1 MASFSIMHLA
11 IFLIIVLVF
20 VLPLW
25 FAPTIVAV
33 VRKHPQTVWIVLI
46 DFFLGWTGIGWL
58 GALIWSLLP
67 INRQD
72 TGTFNG

>member
-1 MASFSIMHLA
+1 MASFSIMHLL
-11 IFLIIVLVF
+11 IFLIIVLVI
-20 VLPLW
+20 VLPIW

>member
-1 MASFSIMHLA
+1 MGAFSIMHWL
-11 IFLIIVLVF
+11 IFLIIALVIF
-20 VLPLW
+20 LPFW

-33 VRKHPQTVWIVLI
+33 VRKHPQTIWIVLI